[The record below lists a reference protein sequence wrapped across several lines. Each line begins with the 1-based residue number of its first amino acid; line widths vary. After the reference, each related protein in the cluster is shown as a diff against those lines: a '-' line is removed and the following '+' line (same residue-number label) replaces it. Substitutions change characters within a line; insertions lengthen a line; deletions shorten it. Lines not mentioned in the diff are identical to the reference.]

1 MYISPNI
8 LWVKSVKSE
17 DLPCEIRVA
26 GCEASFNRVNPVK
39 PFLFFLTGTPL
50 LLQTPLLLNN
60 GGSVPLTKRDDLRI
74 RRANNNGW

>member
-1 MYISPNI
+1 MITCPPRAG
-8 LWVKSVKSE
+8 LEAVKSQGQ
-17 DLPCEIRVA
+17 IY
-26 GCEASFNRVNPVK
+26 PVK